1 MASFN
6 HAPYVAAAVQSVLD
20 QTFSDF
26 ELIVVD
32 DGSSD
37 DTLKILKTFDDHRIR
52 LEAFTTNRSACIA
65 ANHAIKMARGFYVS
79 AISSDDIWEP
89 FKLERQVGFLEA
101 HPDVVATFSRATIIN
116 EHSAEVDATDASL
129 DRVAKF
135 YLTVFNVDNRS
146 KIEWLEKFFFDGN
159 CLCHSSVLIR
169 HRFLIDYGAFNPT
182 LCQLPDFDLWIRLV
196 QHGEIHVATEPLVR
210 FRVLPEN
217 KNASGLGRKK
227 SRIYSETVFVYTQL
241 FGISDSN
248 YIQPLLERLTE
259 LAAPNEVDIR
269 ADLPIGLQLA
279 MLTARHHTQPAA
291 RVSAINFIR
300 SLAQVT
306 GCPEIVLCLHNLEL
320 ANDSYNVIVLDEAYS
335 ALESIKAEADR
346 FRQELMEATF
356 AVEKHRQELMKAT
369 EKHRQELMEATVAVE
384 KHRAEADHNRAR
396 SELFRQE
403 AIHYEK
409 MLNEVLQ
416 SRLWRSTAFLRGFI
430 DRLKHLISFLPTG
443 HQQDSA
449 VSTISQVPNCHRRSF
464 FSNALILNGCRRLV
478 RKVRSLSVRYVY
490 PAAPG
495 LHSLV
500 FFKLRRT
507 LTVFFGKGSPGGLLS
522 LQQIFFSDPYAPSQ
536 INANPLVS
544 IIVPCF
550 NHARYLEQRL
560 SSINQ
565 QTYSNVELIL
575 LDDASEDGSADIL
588 QQFVSQ
594 NPETTSLVVNSV
606 NSGSP
611 FSQWK
616 RGLAAAKGD
625 LIWIA
630 ESDDFCDPSFLA
642 ELVPLFSNQAVMLA
656 FCRTVF
662 VDASG
667 DREVW
672 SMHDYIPELSA
683 KTWGRPFLVSTHKL
697 AERIWS
703 RRNLI
708 PNVSAALFRS
718 PAQLPFLEDPEWVQ
732 MRVCGDWFF
741 YLHLACGGL
750 VAYSPRTTNFY
761 RQHPTNSSVALHR
774 NQSYLTE
781 HLFLAERLLRLMSL
795 RRPDCLAMQSE
806 LEQRWMDRRND
817 MLPDEL
823 KQRIKALRPLS
834 ALEGGK
840 TPALL
845 MVTYALIPGGG
856 EIMPLRLAN
865 TLRTRG
871 FPISVLNCHQ
881 QPSQPGV
888 RSMLNS
894 NIPLFELSSL
904 EALPRLVS
912 DLGIDVIHSH
922 HPWVDTTIAELFSGR
937 SSVSHVVTSHGMYDE
952 LDTMELARAGRLLT
966 PWVRHCTYVAEKN
979 RQPLLSMGL
988 SADQLTKISNSIDD
1002 VSICPEKRQE
1012 LGIEDHD
1019 FVICLA
1025 SRGIREKGWQE
1036 AIEVLELVQARSE
1049 RRVHLLLIGEGRE
1062 ADRLKRNTRVNGIHF
1077 LGFRPNIRGFYACS
1091 DIGILPTSYPG
1102 ESQPLTLIECLSAG
1116 RPFIAS
1122 DLGEI
1127 RSMLSATSG
1136 ELAGAAI
1143 PLQDGA
1149 VSCQVF
1155 ADTIALYL
1163 AQPDI
1168 HAHHC
1173 SLAVNAA
1180 KKFNSDAMA
1189 EAFETIYRK
1198 ALSSGSKG
1206 SAPLE
1211 LSRGASLTL

>member
-1 MASFN
+1 MSVPQTHSPIVSVCMASFN

-26 ELIVVD
+26 ELIIVD

-37 DTLKILKTFDDHRIR
+37 DTLSILKKFDDHRIR

-65 ANHAIKMARGFYVS
+65 ANHAIKMSRGLYVS

-89 FKLERQVGFLEA
+89 FKLERQVEFLNA
-101 HPDVVATFSRATIIN
+101 HPDVVATFSRATIVN
-116 EHSAEVDATDASL
+116 QHSAEVDATDASI
-129 DRVAKF
+129 DRVSRF
-135 YLTVFNVDNRS
+135 YLTVFNVENRS
-146 KIEWLEKFFFDGN
+146 KVEWLEKFFFDGN
-159 CLCHSSVLIR
+159 CLCHSSILIR
-169 HRFLIDYGAFNPT
+169 HRFLIDHGAFNPS

-217 KNASGLGRKK
+217 KNASGLGKK
-227 SRIYSETVFVYTQL
+227 KPRIFSETVFVYTQ
-241 FGISDSN
+241 FFEISVST
-248 YIQPLLERLTE
+248 YIQPLLDRLTE
-259 LAAPNEVDIR
+259 LAAPKDVDIR

-279 MLTARHHTQPAA
+279 MVTARHHPQPAA

-300 SLAQVT
+300 SRAQVT

-320 ANDSYNVIVLDEAYS
+320 ANDSYNFVALDEANS
-335 ALESIKAEADR
+335 ALESIKAEASR
-346 FRQELMEATF
+346 FKQEL
-356 AVEKHRQELMKAT
+356 L
-369 EKHRQELMEATVAVE
+369 EATVAVE
-384 KHRAEADHNRAR
+384 KHRAEADQSRAR

-403 AIHYEK
+403 SIHYQK
-409 MLNEVLQ
+409 TLDEVLQ

-430 DRLKHLISFLPTG
+430 DRLKHLTALFPSG
-443 HQQDSA
+443 YQKDSA
-449 VSTISQVPNCHRRSF
+449 VSTISQVPNGRRRSY
-464 FSNALILNGCRRLV
+464 SSSALILNGFRRVV

-490 PAAPG
+490 PVAPG

-500 FFKLRRT
+500 FFRLRRT
-507 LTVFFGKGSPGGLLS
+507 LIAILGKGSPGGLLS
-522 LQQIFFSDPYAPSQ
+522 LQQIFFADPYAPSQ

-550 NHARYLEQRL
+550 NHASYLEQRL

-575 LDDASEDGSADIL
+575 LDDASEDGSVEML
-588 QQFVSQ
+588 RRFVNQ
-594 NPETTSLVVNSV
+594 HPENTSLVVNSA

-630 ESDDFCDPSFLA
+630 ESDDFCDPNFLA

-672 SMHDYIPELSA
+672 SMHDYIPEISA
-683 KTWGRPFLVSTHKL
+683 KTWDKPFLVSTHKL

-708 PNVSAALFRS
+708 PNVSAALFRP
-718 PAQLPFLEDPEWVQ
+718 PAKLPFLEDPEWIQ

-750 VAYSPRTTNFY
+750 VAYSPRTTSFY

-774 NQSYLTE
+774 HQSYLTE

-795 RRPDCLAMQSE
+795 RRADCLAMQTE
-806 LEQRWMDRRND
+806 LEQRWMERRND
-817 MLPDEL
+817 TLPDEL
-823 KQRIKALRPLS
+823 KRRIKALRPLS

-845 MVTYALIPGGG
+845 IVTYALIPGGG

-865 TLRTRG
+865 TLRARG

-912 DLGIDVIHSH
+912 DLRIDVIHSH

-952 LDTMELARAGRLLT
+952 LDRMELARAGSLLS
-966 PWVRHCTYVAEKN
+966 PWVKHCTYVADKN
-979 RQPLLSMGL
+979 RQPLLS
-988 SADQLTKISNSIDD
+988 KISNSVDD
-1002 VSICPEKRQE
+1002 VSICPENRRE
-1012 LGIEDHD
+1012 LGIGDHD

-1025 SRGIREKGWQE
+1025 SRAIRAKGWQE
-1036 AIEVLELVQARSE
+1036 AIEVLELVQERSE

-1062 ADRLKRNTRVNGIHF
+1062 ADRLKRNTRVNGVHF

-1149 VSCQVF
+1149 VSCQMF

-1163 AQPDI
+1163 AYPDV

-1180 KKFNSDAMA
+1180 KKFNPDAMA
-1189 EAFETIYRK
+1189 EAFETVYRH

-1211 LSRGASLTL
+1211 LSKEASLTL